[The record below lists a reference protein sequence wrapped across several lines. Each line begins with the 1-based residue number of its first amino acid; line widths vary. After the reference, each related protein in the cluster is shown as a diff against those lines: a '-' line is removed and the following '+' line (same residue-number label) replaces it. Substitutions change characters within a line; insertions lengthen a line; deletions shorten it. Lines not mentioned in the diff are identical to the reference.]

1 MIQKRSDL
9 TQENGKSSQRLQMC
23 TKPRKNL
30 SDLEQEGQMN
40 AEDDAYER
48 PIAPIYYL
56 ISEYLEKLLL
66 FNMYLE
72 KVRKYSFP
80 YIHSKLNKQKQ
91 VYY

>member
-1 MIQKRSDL
+1 
-9 TQENGKSSQRLQMC
+9 MC

-56 ISEYLEKLLL
+56 ISEYLEK
-66 FNMYLE
+66 
-72 KVRKYSFP
+72 
-80 YIHSKLNKQKQ
+80 ITTI
-91 VYY
+91 